1 MQLFNK
7 KVAIGINVFS
17 LIILTI
23 LCIWLIISIRG
34 HTHRI
39 NEQSNLVLILLLIFG
54 NAYNL
59 LDRIWG
65 RKGELTPIA
74 DGVSIESIPPYRPA
88 VPGVY
93 RNPHAE

>member
-1 MQLFNK
+1 MQLLNK

-34 HTHRI
+34 HTHRM

-65 RKGELTPIA
+65 GKGAQTKIG
-74 DGVSIESIPPYRPA
+74 DGVVVEAFSPH
-88 VPGVY
+88 GVSSFQT
-93 RNPHAE
+93 PTAK